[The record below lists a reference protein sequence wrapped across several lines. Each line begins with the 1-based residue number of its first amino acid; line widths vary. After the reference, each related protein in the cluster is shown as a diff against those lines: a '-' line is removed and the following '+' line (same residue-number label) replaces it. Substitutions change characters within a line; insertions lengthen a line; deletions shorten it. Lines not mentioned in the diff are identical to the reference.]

1 MSTLRRTFNEFNGIT
16 ILVVNVRCLYISHS
30 ETVSGSLI

>member
-1 MSTLRRTFNEFNGIT
+1 MSTLRRTFNGIT